1 MKDLNGSL
9 SELATDGFVYAIRMW
24 RSAVRNVTAGCVILK
39 RKVQTQRMGAIR
51 SLDDLSKKDPE
62 LAAEIMDNAQK
73 SLEKERIQAIDA
85 LASVYDEE
93 VINAAKYG
101 DTACTAQEMTY
112 RAAQKAVAAGKNSP
126 GYTINVFRPVVV
138 KGFLGE

>member
-1 MKDLNGSL
+1 
-9 SELATDGFVYAIRMW
+9 
-24 RSAVRNVTAGCVILK
+24 
-39 RKVQTQRMGAIR
+39 MGMIK
-51 SLDDLSKKDPE
+51 SLDDLRKKDPE
-62 LAAEIMDNAQK
+62 LAAEIMDSARK
-73 SLEKERIQAIDA
+73 SYEKERIQAIDA

-101 DTACTAQEMTY
+101 DAACTAQEMAY
-112 RAAQKAVAAGKNSP
+112 RAAQKAAAAGKNSP